1 MSAYDPSVADKA
13 IIVLD
18 ADGIDAD
25 VLAAAGL
32 RPGQTVVAE
41 ATDQG
46 LLLRAASD
54 ADLAAASRLGADEVR
69 AVLRRYP
76 ATIERLAR

>member
-1 MSAYDPSVADKA
+1 MSAYDPAVARKA

-18 ADGIDAD
+18 ADGIDED
-25 VLAAAGL
+25 LLAAAGL
-32 RPGQTVVAE
+32 RPGQAVVAE

-46 LLLRAASD
+46 LLLRAATD
-54 ADLAAASRLGADEVR
+54 ADLSGGERVGADEVM

-76 ATIERLAR
+76 ATIDRLGR

>member
-1 MSAYDPSVADKA
+1 MSAYDPPMAAKA

-18 ADGIDAD
+18 ADGIDEQ

-32 RPGQTVVAE
+32 HAGQTVVAE
-41 ATDQG
+41 ATDAG

-54 ADLAAASRLGADEVR
+54 AELAAADRVTAAEVKG
-69 AVLRRYP
+69 VLRRYP
-76 ATIERLAR
+76 ATIDRLGR

>member
-25 VLAAAGL
+25 LLAAAGL

-54 ADLAAASRLGADEVR
+54 ADVAAAGPLDADEVR

-76 ATIERLAR
+76 ATIERLGQ

>member
-1 MSAYDPSVADKA
+1 MSAYDPCVPDKA

-18 ADGIDAD
+18 ADGIDAGL
-25 VLAAAGL
+25 LAAAGL
-32 RPGQTVVAE
+32 RPGQAVVAE
-41 ATDQG
+41 ATERG

-54 ADLAAASRLGADEVR
+54 ADLAAVDRVSADDVT

-76 ATIERLAR
+76 ATIDRLGR

>member
-1 MSAYDPSVADKA
+1 MARKA

-18 ADGIDAD
+18 VDGIDEHL
-25 VLAAAGL
+25 LAAAGL

-41 ATDQG
+41 ATDDG
-46 LLLRAASD
+46 LLLRAAND
-54 ADLAAASRLGADEVR
+54 ADVTGSERVGAEEVR

-76 ATIERLAR
+76 ATIDRLGR